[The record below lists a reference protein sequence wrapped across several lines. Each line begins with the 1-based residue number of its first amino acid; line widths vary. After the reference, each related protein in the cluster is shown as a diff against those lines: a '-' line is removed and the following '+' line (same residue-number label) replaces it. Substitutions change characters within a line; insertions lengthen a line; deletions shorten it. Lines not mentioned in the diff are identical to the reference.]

1 MKNRALFRAMAAS
14 AAVLGLSLAA
24 HAQVEGQ
31 KPPQPAQKKPAAKA
45 RKVWSNDDLTS
56 LHSPADVY
64 LEKKE
69 AQDEAA
75 AKQAADSQ
83 QPSAAKPVSP
93 SPAPL
98 LSNPKTV
105 EDADRMIAWEKRD
118 IDAQQEYLDRLR
130 KQLEEARAEDKE
142 RLQKLIQ
149 ERTQVVADTRKE
161 MEGLMAQKKGLE
173 KKPAPGKTTNP
184 PPQPP
189 PQ

>member
-1 MKNRALFRAMAAS
+1 MRKGPLFRAMVAS

-24 HAQVEGQ
+24 CAQAGPQE
-31 KPPQPAQKKPAAKA
+31 PAQPAQKKPPAKA

-56 LHSPADVY
+56 LRSPADVY
-64 LEKKE
+64 LRKKE

-75 AKQAADSQ
+75 AKQAAASQ
-83 QPSAAKPVSP
+83 QPAAAKPVSP
-93 SPAPL
+93 SRAPL

-118 IDAQQEYLDRLR
+118 IDAQQEFVDRLR
-130 KQLEEARAEDKE
+130 KQLEEAPPEDKE

-149 ERTQVVADTRKE
+149 ERIQVVADTRKE
-161 MEGLMAQKKGLE
+161 MEGLVAQKKGLE